1 MKKFKYNSINLF
13 YIPALVLFAVFVFYP
28 LFRGLRISFT
38 NWNGYSQSMKNV
50 GFANYIRMFS
60 DKKLLLSIKNTLIYG
75 FCSTFFQNVL
85 GLAYALF
92 LNQKLKGRIVLRT
105 IIYMP
110 AMVASVVMG
119 YIMYFFVQYNNG
131 VINDLIITFGGQK
144 IDLMANPKRAV
155 WIMTAINSLQYV
167 GMSMVMYMAGLQNIP
182 RMYYEAADLDGA
194 SPWMRFRKVT
204 LPMLEPA
211 INSAVVTNL
220 IGGLK
225 LFDIINAL
233 TKGGPGNST
242 HSLSSMVSYQYLN
255 KESAGY
261 ASAIGVLSFLMI
273 LVIGNVAMNFF
284 KRREVQV

>member
-28 LFRGLRISFT
+28 LLRGLRISFT

>member
-1 MKKFKYNSINLF
+1 
-13 YIPALVLFAVFVFYP
+13 
-28 LFRGLRISFT
+28 
-38 NWNGYSQSMKNV
+38 
-50 GFANYIRMFS
+50 MFS

>member
-13 YIPALVLFAVFVFYP
+13 YIPALVLFSVFVFYP
-28 LFRGLRISFT
+28 LLRGLRISFT
-38 NWNGYSQSMKNV
+38 NWNGYSQSVKNV

>member
-38 NWNGYSQSMKNV
+38 NWNGYSQSVKNV